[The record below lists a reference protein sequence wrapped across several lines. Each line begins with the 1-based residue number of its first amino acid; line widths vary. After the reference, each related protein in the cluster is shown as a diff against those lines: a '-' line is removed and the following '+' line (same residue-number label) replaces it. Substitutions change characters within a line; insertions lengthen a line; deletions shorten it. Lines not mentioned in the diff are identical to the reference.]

1 MKKLDKKAV
10 VASIKKLIFTEDLP
24 MSDAT
29 EYTLQ
34 DGTKCTIDKMEVGG
48 AVMIAGVAAVDGV
61 YTLEDGTAITVVAG
75 LISEITAAAVEP
87 TEPTEPTEMS
97 TPEQMQAA
105 INKFADEAAAG
116 KTPDLAKMAV
126 VLKAVFEYTFGWQ
139 LREAS
144 EKATREAAIA
154 TYQSG
159 FKALGEKVK
168 STNEANKLLLGL
180 LEEFMDGETEKPTE
194 VTLPENFESLTP
206 LEKRRAFRAATT
218 A

>member
-87 TEPTEPTEMS
+87 TEPTEMA